1 MHFKKSINHGLF
13 YIQGLRSFKDTL
25 PKNVKKILN
34 KKGYIYSEI
43 ISNWNYLVGSK
54 ISKISYPKSFRPN
67 ENNLTGILFLK
78 VQRGSEIDVEY
89 SKSEIMNKINSH
101 FGYKI
106 INKINFETFEVK
118 FKSKKNINYSISNKS
133 KNRFLKSINHIKN
146 EKVKNSLLKLTKHFK

>member
-1 MHFKKSINHGLF
+1 MHFKKSINHRSF

-25 PKNVKKILN
+25 PKKVKKILN
-34 KKGYIYSEI
+34 KKGYIYSDI

>member
-1 MHFKKSINHGLF
+1 MHFKKSINHGSF

-34 KKGYIYSEI
+34 KKGYIYSDI

-54 ISKISYPKSFRPN
+54 ISKVSYPKSFRPN

>member
-1 MHFKKSINHGLF
+1 MHFKKSINHGSF

-25 PKNVKKILN
+25 PKKVKKILN
-34 KKGYIYSEI
+34 KKGYIYSDI
-43 ISNWNYLVGSK
+43 ISNWNYPVGSK
-54 ISKISYPKSFRPN
+54 ISKVSYPKSFRPN

-106 INKINFETFEVK
+106 INKIKFETFEVK

-146 EKVKNSLLKLTKHFK
+146 EKVKKSLLKLTKHFK

>member
-1 MHFKKSINHGLF
+1 MHFKKSINHRSF

-25 PKNVKKILN
+25 PKKVKKILN
-34 KKGYIYSEI
+34 KKGYIYSDI

-106 INKINFETFEVK
+106 INKIKFETFEVK

>member
-1 MHFKKSINHGLF
+1 MHFKKSINHRSF

-25 PKNVKKILN
+25 PKKVKKILN
-34 KKGYIYSEI
+34 KKGYIYSDI

-54 ISKISYPKSFRPN
+54 ISKVSYPKSFRPN

-106 INKINFETFEVK
+106 INKIKFETFEVK

>member
-1 MHFKKSINHGLF
+1 MHFKKSINHGSF

-34 KKGYIYSEI
+34 KKGYIYSDI

-54 ISKISYPKSFRPN
+54 ISKVSYPKSFRPN

-106 INKINFETFEVK
+106 INKIKFETFEIK
-118 FKSKKNINYSISNKS
+118 FKSKKILITQFPISQKID
-133 KNRFLKSINHIKN
+133 F
-146 EKVKNSLLKLTKHFK
+146 

>member
-1 MHFKKSINHGLF
+1 MHFKKSINHGSF

-34 KKGYIYSEI
+34 KKGYIYSDI

-106 INKINFETFEVK
+106 INKIKFETFEVK

>member
-1 MHFKKSINHGLF
+1 MHFKKSINHGSF

-34 KKGYIYSEI
+34 KKGYIYSDI

-54 ISKISYPKSFRPN
+54 ISKVSYPKSFKPIG
-67 ENNLTGILFLK
+67 NNSPGILILR
-78 VQRGSEIDVEY
+78 VQRGNEIDIEY

-106 INKINFETFEVK
+106 INKIKFETFEVK

>member
-25 PKNVKKILN
+25 PKKVKKILN
-34 KKGYIYSEI
+34 KKGYIYSDI

-133 KNRFLKSINHIKN
+133 KNKFLKSINHIKN

>member
-1 MHFKKSINHGLF
+1 MHFKKSINHGSF
-13 YIQGLRSFKDTL
+13 YIQGLRSFIDTL
-25 PKNVKKILN
+25 HKKVKKILN
-34 KKGYIYSEI
+34 KKGYIYSDI

-54 ISKISYPKSFRPN
+54 ISKVSYPKSFRPN

-106 INKINFETFEVK
+106 INKIKFETFEIK

-133 KNRFLKSINHIKN
+133 K
-146 EKVKNSLLKLTKHFK
+146 

>member
-1 MHFKKSINHGLF
+1 MHFKKSINHGSF
-13 YIQGLRSFKDTL
+13 YIQGLRSFKDTV

-34 KKGYIYSEI
+34 KKGYIYSDI

>member
-1 MHFKKSINHGLF
+1 MHFKKSINHRSF

-25 PKNVKKILN
+25 PKKVKKILN
-34 KKGYIYSEI
+34 KKGYIYSDI

-67 ENNLTGILFLK
+67 ENNLAGILFLK

-89 SKSEIMNKINSH
+89 SKSEIMNKLNSH

-106 INKINFETFEVK
+106 INKIKFETFEAK
-118 FKSKKNINYSISNKS
+118 FKSKENINYSISHKS

-146 EKVKNSLLKLTKHFK
+146 EKVKNSLIKLTKYFK

>member
-1 MHFKKSINHGLF
+1 MHFKKSINHGSF

-34 KKGYIYSEI
+34 KKGYIYSDI

-54 ISKISYPKSFRPN
+54 ISKVSYPKSFKPIG
-67 ENNLTGILFLK
+67 NNSPGILILR
-78 VQRGSEIDVEY
+78 VQRGNEIDVEY

-106 INKINFETFEVK
+106 INKINFET
-118 FKSKKNINYSISNKS
+118 
-133 KNRFLKSINHIKN
+133 
-146 EKVKNSLLKLTKHFK
+146 LKLNLNQKKILITQFPISQKIDF

>member
-1 MHFKKSINHGLF
+1 MHFKKSINHGSF

-25 PKNVKKILN
+25 PKKVKKILN
-34 KKGYIYSEI
+34 KKGYIYSDI

-54 ISKISYPKSFRPN
+54 ISKVSYPKSFRPN

-106 INKINFETFEVK
+106 INKIKFETFEIK

>member
-1 MHFKKSINHGLF
+1 MHFKKSINHGSF

-25 PKNVKKILN
+25 PKKVKKILN
-34 KKGYIYSEI
+34 KKGYIYSDI

-54 ISKISYPKSFRPN
+54 ISKVSYPKSFRPN

-101 FGYKI
+101 FGYKLI
-106 INKINFETFEVK
+106 SEIRLQTINSTT
-118 FKSKKNINYSISNKS
+118 KN
-133 KNRFLKSINHIKN
+133 
-146 EKVKNSLLKLTKHFK
+146 V

>member
-1 MHFKKSINHGLF
+1 MHFKKSINHRSF

-25 PKNVKKILN
+25 PKKVKKILN
-34 KKGYIYSEI
+34 KKGYIYSDI

-54 ISKISYPKSFRPN
+54 ISKVSYPKSFRPN